1 MHSYILN
8 REYDLNQEFQLEDV
22 LRDLTGEMTHVY
34 RWLAES
40 AGINHTDL
48 MCLFFVRAADG
59 TATPKA
65 ISQHLGLTSG
75 ATAIMLNRLESAGF
89 IVRGPH
95 PTDRRGVLITLGAE
109 VQKSGLLQLRE
120 KFIRLNHEVFSSFS
134 EEDLAIVRRF
144 MGALL
149 VNTRD
154 SLRRMRLEHIAAKSA
169 EATKLS

>member
-1 MHSYILN
+1 MT
-8 REYDLNQEFQLEDV
+8 QEFELEDV

-48 MCLFFVRAADG
+48 MCLFFVRSADG

-65 ISQHLGLTSG
+65 VSQHLGLTTG
-75 ATAIMLNRLESAGF
+75 ATAIMLNRLENGGF
-89 IVRGPH
+89 IVRSPH
-95 PTDRRGVLITLGAE
+95 PTDRRGVLLTLGTE

-120 KFIRLNHEVFSSFS
+120 KFIGLNQEVFSAFS
-134 EEDLAIVRRF
+134 EDELAIVRRF
-144 MGALL
+144 MRALL

-154 SLRRMRLEHIAAKSA
+154 SLRRMRTEHAAARETAKVG
-169 EATKLS
+169 

>member
-1 MHSYILN
+1 MT
-8 REYDLNQEFQLEDV
+8 QELELESV

-48 MCLFFVRAADG
+48 MCLFFVRSADG

-65 ISQHLGLTSG
+65 VSQHLGLTSG
-75 ATAIMLNRLESAGF
+75 ATAIMLNRLEAAGF

-95 PTDRRGVLITLGAE
+95 PTDRRGVLLSLGTE
-109 VQKSGLLQLRE
+109 VRESGLLQLRE
-120 KFIRLNHEVFSSFS
+120 KFIDLNQAVYAAFS
-134 EEDLAIVRRF
+134 EEELAVVRRF
-144 MGALL
+144 MRALL

-154 SLRRMRLEHIAAKSA
+154 SLRRMRMEHAAKSA
-169 EATKLS
+169 ETAKVG

>member
-1 MHSYILN
+1 M
-8 REYDLNQEFQLEDV
+8 DQEFQLEDV

-48 MCLFFVRAADG
+48 MCLFFVRTADG
-59 TATPKA
+59 TATPKSV
-65 ISQHLGLTSG
+65 SQHLGLTSG

-89 IVRGPH
+89 IVRRPH
-95 PTDRRGVLITLGAE
+95 PTDRRGVLLSLGEE
-109 VQKSGLLQLRE
+109 VEKSGILQLRE
-120 KFIRLNHEVFSSFS
+120 KFIRLNQEVFSSFS
-134 EEDLAIVRRF
+134 EQDLAIVRRF

-154 SLRRMRLEHIAAKSA
+154 SLRRMRLEHIAARTDEPAKS
-169 EATKLS
+169 S